1 MLREAPSFFDFRRS
15 HLAHSQQVQARSRP
29 NARHRRSKSASQ
41 PLYEVLVLNTEDRL
55 KGSRLK
61 ASTKANYDTKM
72 KALKKK
78 HSDEV
83 AAINMKDP
91 AAKS

>member
-1 MLREAPSFFDFRRS
+1 MYE
-15 HLAHSQQVQARSRP
+15 VVVP
-29 NARHRRSKSASQ
+29 NA
-41 PLYEVLVLNTEDRL
+41 EDRL